1 MKNKLI
7 ILATGI
13 PYLILAPS
21 AFAIDVCPADPP
33 GSVLCKWTSGNLG
46 PIVAGILNAVFI
58 IAIVAALAYLVYG
71 GVKWIISEGDKS
83 KVQDARSHI
92 VAAVIGLIIVF
103 LSYFIINLI
112 LQIFGLGSI
121 NTINIKSISP
131 SP

>member
-21 AFAIDVCPADPP
+21 AFAIDVCPDAEP
-33 GSVLCKWTSGNLG
+33 GKTLCAWNSDKLGN
-46 PIVAGILNAVFI
+46 IVGGILNAVFI

-83 KVQDARSHI
+83 KVQEARSHI

-121 NTINIKSISP
+121 GDLKFTGIG
-131 SP
+131 